1 MPVASQKNQP
11 LTGLASDLGF
21 GAGQLQQ
28 QLQDE
33 TEEERRRRMLGIG
46 ARPQP
51 GGTMLQ
57 RANPILSP
65 ATLSL
70 FGGVGGYGR

>member
-1 MPVASQKNQP
+1 MPITSQKNAP
-11 LTGLASDLGF
+11 LTGLAADMGF

-46 ARPQP
+46 ARPQQ
-51 GGTMLQ
+51 GGIFG
-57 RANPILSP
+57 RAPILSP

-70 FGGVGGYGR
+70 FGAMGGGR

>member
-1 MPVASQKNQP
+1 MPITSQKNAP
-11 LTGLASDLGF
+11 LTGLAADMGF

-46 ARPQP
+46 RASPQQ
-51 GGTMLQ
+51 GILG
-57 RANPILSP
+57 RATPILSP

-70 FGGVGGYGR
+70 FGGVGGGYGR